1 MLWLLSSP
9 SVLRLRVKKGNL
21 IKGTMRIY
29 MGGNGNMGL
38 DVWRIIGVQF
48 ECELLGLVHMGDN

>member
-1 MLWLLSSP
+1 MFEGE
-9 SVLRLRVKKGNL
+9 KGNL

-29 MGGNGNMGL
+29 VGGNENMGL

-48 ECELLGLVHMGDN
+48 ECEPLGLIHMGDN

>member
-1 MLWLLSSP
+1 M
-9 SVLRLRVKKGNL
+9 KKENL

-29 MGGNGNMGL
+29 MGGNENMDL